1 MDTRQKAILRDIV
14 TVIAITAIAV
24 VAIIILRNYVNR
36 SEAMRAMQDLG
47 GKVLEYR
54 KTHGSVPPQS
64 YVDGIKANLEGSVRL
79 RGLRYRGLAIN
90 SESQADE
97 ILAYTEGVYR
107 SLFSGSRVLVLR
119 LNGAVEWMEKEKF
132 DKLLPEEKRELE
144 MQQQQREM

>member
-47 GKVLEYR
+47 RKVLEYR
-54 KTHGSVPPQS
+54 KAHGSVPPQS

-90 SESQADE
+90 SESQPDE

-132 DKLLPEEKRELE
+132 DKLLPEEKRKLE